1 MRVTTSQ
8 PGPNRF
14 EQSLPLSPSPGS
26 EFWEGSGERR
36 GEGGAGGDKCK
47 GTNIQFEREI
57 IRTNRER
64 KTGKGKGRL
73 FL

>member
-36 GEGGAGGDKCK
+36 RGG
-47 GTNIQFEREI
+47 
-57 IRTNRER
+57 IRINVRVQTYNLKE
-64 KTGKGKGRL
+64 K
-73 FL
+73 